1 MNMLSET
8 LKLEDWAE
16 AIQQELR
23 PLMASPLTEACA
35 QRMISR
41 LKDLGFCQCSE
52 SELRLYNRVSPSP
65 IGVHEED
72 DIYYLVTPESAG
84 TKSPVGVA
92 FTSYMDRNKPWS
104 IQFFDF
110 DLVKRGKSNE
120 FVNAGCV
127 NTKR

>member
-1 MNMLSET
+1 MLPKTS
-8 LKLEDWAE
+8 KLENWAR
-16 AIQQELR
+16 AIQQELQ

-41 LKDLGFCQCSE
+41 LKDLGFCQCSG

-65 IGVHEED
+65 IGVHGED

-92 FTSYMDRNKPWS
+92 FTSYMDRNKPWL

-110 DLVKRGKSNE
+110 SFAKRGEEDE

-127 NTKR
+127 NTKG